1 MTVSGH
7 ESVSYK
13 RRALILLTY
22 LAVMAMLMW
31 RAVDLQVLNRDFLQG
46 HGDARALRTVEIP
59 AHRGMITDRNGEPL
73 AISTPVSSIW
83 ATPRKVMASGVE
95 LAPLAK
101 CLEIPVDELKS
112 ELRDR
117 AGRDFVYLKR
127 QIEPS
132 FAEKVMNL
140 GIPGVS
146 LEQEFRRYYPAG
158 EISAHVVGFT
168 NIDDVGQEGLELAY
182 DEWLRGKPGSKQ
194 VLQDRLGRVVAD
206 VESIRTAEPGKN
218 LELSIDQ
225 RIQYLAYRELKA
237 AVTAHKARSG
247 SMVVLDAG
255 TGEVLAMVGQ
265 PSYNPN
271 NRSGLKGEYF
281 RNRAVTDVFEPGST
295 IKAFIISAALDS
307 GLYTADTMI
316 DTRPGF
322 FKVGSHTIRD
332 HSNFGV
338 IDVATVIKK
347 SSNVGASKIALS
359 LEPSK
364 LWNTLS
370 SVGLGATTGSGFP
383 GEASGYLASSNSWSE
398 VEIATIAFGY
408 GVSVT
413 ALQLAQ
419 AYTVIANN
427 GMLLPVS
434 FVKVKEPVTG
444 RRVMSAGIAGQLRKM
459 LAAVVN
465 KEGTGQRAAVEGY
478 TVAGK
483 TGTVHKA
490 EPGGYS
496 ADRYISLFAGMA
508 PLHNPRLVMVVVID
522 EPQGEEYY
530 GGLVAAPVFAKV
542 MAGALR
548 LLDIAP
554 DDLPALNNNVI
565 AGGVHPVGDFEE

>member
-1 MTVSGH
+1 MIVSGH
-7 ESVSYK
+7 ETVSHK
-13 RRALILLTY
+13 RRWLILLSY
-22 LAVMAMLMW
+22 LAGMAMLMW

-83 ATPRKVMASGVE
+83 AIPRKVMTSGLD

-101 CLEIPVDELKS
+101 CLEMPVAELKN

-132 FAEKVMNL
+132 LADKVMNL
-140 GIPGVS
+140 GIPGIS

-182 DEWLRGKPGSKQ
+182 DEWLRGKPGSKK
-194 VLQDRLGRVVAD
+194 VLQDRLGRIVAD

-247 SMVVLDAG
+247 AMVVLDAG

-271 NRSGLKGEYF
+271 NRSDLKGEYF
-281 RNRAVTDVFEPGST
+281 RNKVVTDVFEPGST
-295 IKAFIISAALDS
+295 IKAFIIAAALES
-307 GLYTADTMI
+307 GLYTADTTI

-332 HSNFGV
+332 HSNYGV
-338 IDVATVIKK
+338 IDVARVIQK
-347 SSNVGASKIALS
+347 SSNVGASRIALS
-359 LEPSK
+359 LEPRK
-364 LWNTLS
+364 LWDFLS

-413 ALQLAQ
+413 TLQLAQ

-427 GMLLPVS
+427 GMLLPIS

-444 RRVMSAGIAGQLRKM
+444 RRVMSAEIAGKVREM

-465 KEGTGQRAAVEGY
+465 KDGTGQRAAVAGY

-490 EPGGYS
+490 EAGGYS
-496 ADRYISLFAGMA
+496 TDRYISLFAGMA
-508 PLHNPRLVMVVVID
+508 PLRDPRLVMVVMID
-522 EPQGEEYY
+522 EPQGHEYY
-530 GGLVAAPVFAKV
+530 GGLVAAPVFARV

-565 AGGVHPVGDFEE
+565 AGGVQPAGDFAE

>member
-13 RRALILLTY
+13 RRWVILLAY
-22 LAVMAMLMW
+22 LAGMAMLMW

-83 ATPRKVMASGVE
+83 ATPRKVMVSGMD
-95 LAPLAK
+95 LAPLAQ
-101 CLEIPVDELKS
+101 CLEIPVAELKN

-132 FAEKVMNL
+132 FADKVMNL
-140 GIPGVS
+140 GIPGIS

-182 DEWLRGKPGSKQ
+182 DEWLRGKPGSKK
-194 VLQDRLGRVVAD
+194 VLQDRLGRIVAD

-237 AVTAHKARSG
+237 AVNAHKARSG
-247 SMVVLDAG
+247 AMVVLDAG

-271 NRSGLKGEYF
+271 NRNGLKGEYF

-295 IKAFIISAALDS
+295 IKAFIIAAALES
-307 GLYTADTMI
+307 GLYTADTTI

-332 HSNFGV
+332 HSNYGV
-338 IDVATVIKK
+338 IDVARVIQK
-347 SSNVGASKIALS
+347 SSNVGASRIALS

-383 GEASGYLASSNSWSE
+383 GEASGYLALSNSWSE

-434 FVKVKEPVTG
+434 FVKVKEPVAG
-444 RRVMSAGIAGQLRKM
+444 KRVMSAEIADQVREM
-459 LAAVVN
+459 LAAVVH
-465 KEGTGQRAAVEGY
+465 KEGTGQRAAVAGY

-496 ADRYISLFAGMA
+496 ADRYLSLFTGMA
-508 PLHNPRLVMVVVID
+508 PLRNPRLVMVVMID
-522 EPQGEEYY
+522 EPQGQEYY
-530 GGLVAAPVFAKV
+530 GGLVAAPVFARV

-565 AGGVHPVGDFEE
+565 AGGVQPAGDFAE